1 LTFEVRLSEVN
12 ILSTLSHLSEEA
24 LWASGLAARLRLLQA
39 NLADDS
45 PVTRQQCL
53 RDLIQQHVTELTPSK
68 RRAHLDA
75 LRDRFPAWQAAQAAP
90 PATAEAAAPET
101 PESALNRLLEMAG
114 GLSPDA
120 RAAMSRRLHA
130 AGFAI
135 SQGGGG
141 LPDLSPEMQKK
152 FGLAA
157 GQQLNSERALK
168 LLTGLTEMVLALDQ
182 LVWTL
187 WKQLNPKSNFRKEG
201 DFAKSLGPFLSGDP
215 EVPTALVAQPL
226 DRTRKLIAALL
237 GAVGRGG
244 ANFAAKHVARFG
256 PDAIEDLA
264 KLERTFMQSVEVTAW
279 KKYRELFKEYC
290 AEAAVENDVQQ
301 AIAKVAE
308 GLLQGPGRGGG

>member
-1 LTFEVRLSEVN
+1 M
-12 ILSTLSHLSEEA
+12 SHLSEEA

-45 PVTRQQCL
+45 PAMRQQSL
-53 RDLIQQHVTELTPSK
+53 RDVIQQHLDELTPSK
-68 RRAHLDA
+68 RRIHLEA
-75 LRDRFPAWQAAQAAP
+75 LNQRFPSWAIPQAREVP
-90 PATAEAAAPET
+90 SSAESVPDT
-101 PESALNRLLEMAG
+101 PESALSRLLDIVPT
-114 GLSPDA
+114 LSPDA
-120 RAAMSRRLHA
+120 KAAMSRKLQA
-130 AGFAI
+130 AGFSV
-135 SQGGGG
+135 SQGNGVGG
-141 LPDLSPEMQKK
+141 LPELPPEVQKK
-152 FGLAA
+152 LGLGP
-157 GQQLNSERALK
+157 GQQINADRALK

-187 WKQLNPKSNFRKEG
+187 WKQLNPKSNYRKEG
-201 DFAKSLGPFLSGDP
+201 DFAKSLGPYLSGDP
-215 EVPTALVAQPL
+215 EVPTAILAQPL

-244 ANFAAKHVARFG
+244 ANFASRHVARFG

-308 GLLQGPGRGGG
+308 GLLQGPGRGS